1 MGYRSNVAF
10 AFTKENNDK
19 LLEKHKD
26 DQEFLDFLNSLL
38 YHEQDIDKKVVYYDE
53 LLKWYGTYPDIKK
66 IEEFFDEL
74 DSEKKVSEYGF
85 LRLGEDFGD
94 IEMRGEFEDFGINF
108 IRKIEIDN

>member
-10 AFTKENNDK
+10 AFTKEINNRFI
-19 LLEKHKD
+19 EKHKD

-53 LLKWYGTYPDIKK
+53 WLKWYNVYPDIMK

-74 DSEKKVSEYGF
+74 DTEKKDSEYGF
-85 LRLGEDFGD
+85 LRIGKILEILNYGE
-94 IEMRGEFEDFGINF
+94 IMKNLELI
-108 IRKIEIDN
+108 